1 MRAIL
6 RNCLRNKGG
15 RRFSGFL
22 RGTRIFPVPILR
34 NVLFHT
40 TKSIIQHHGTIILR
54 KPSLHVDSLKH
65 KLRYARKDNI
75 KDIAPPLS
83 HLIFKSTDVES
94 LGETPAKNGATTGE
108 GRASVGLRARCGP
121 FPAHPCALSTP
132 EYAYVKLCCLAHVS
146 VEVFVLTF
154 AVI

>member
-1 MRAIL
+1 V
-6 RNCLRNKGG
+6 N
-15 RRFSGFL
+15 L
-22 RGTRIFPVPILR
+22 RGTRTFPVPILQ
-34 NVLFHT
+34 NVLYHT

-54 KPSLHVDSLKH
+54 KPSLHVDSLEL
-65 KLRYARKDNI
+65 KLIYTRSDYVYDITPALSMLNI
-75 KDIAPPLS
+75 
-83 HLIFKSTDVES
+83 KSTDVES